1 MHGLREPI
9 TVFEDM
15 ILDGRNR
22 YRACLE
28 AGIEPTSTAYIGDD
42 PQGFVVSMNM
52 HRRHLTAEQ
61 KREKRELIAKLLQ
74 ANPTKSDRQIA
85 KAVKT
90 SPTTVGKVRSAME
103 AKGEVS
109 KVDTR
114 TDAKGVKQPA
124 KKKQR
129 PKHTEVAPT
138 AVVKPVPV
146 PDTKGSWRVEVI
158 DDGGKR
164 WTNGARLGTKKEAS
178 AYLGWAIDALRKH
191 TTLMELRVVPSDD
204 RPNVSI
210 TFGKTGYPT
219 LVFPDGQCGML
230 GWAVETE
237 LPVSVSVST
246 EANPIIPAWDKASG
260 KQRQDFVRARD
271 PEITFAQQRIG
282 ASLRRP
288 EVTAATDAPE
298 EQASLFPCDSSP
310 PMGAG
315 DAAFDTGT
323 INGEML
329 NYWSGH
335 DTQKYEASVK
345 QLLAGGATY
354 HQITSAMQNA
364 KSLISTVRLRGRP

>member
-1 MHGLREPI
+1 MTSLEFHPLASMFPLLEGEEFAALVADIRMHGLRERI

-28 AGIEPTSTAYIGDD
+28 AGIEPTFTAYIGDD

-85 KAVKT
+85 KTVKT

-138 AVVKPVPV
+138 VKPVQLLPA
-146 PDTKGSWRVEVI
+146 DTEGSWREVV
-158 DDGGKR
+158 DDDGKR
-164 WTNGARLGTKKEAS
+164 WGDGVRLRSKKEAS
-178 AYLGWAIDALRKH
+178 AYLGYAVVDLRNAA
-191 TTLMELRVVPSDD
+191 TLMELRVVASDD
-204 RPNVSI
+204 KPNVSI
-210 TFGKTGYPT
+210 TFGKTGYPR
-219 LVFPDGQCGML
+219 LFEHGQCGL
-230 GWAVETE
+230 LRWAVETE
-237 LPVSVSVST
+237 RPFSNPAVPVDDGLD
-246 EANPIIPAWDKASG
+246 IP
-260 KQRQDFVRARD
+260 
-271 PEITFAQQRIG
+271 EC
-282 ASLRRP
+282 LRR
-288 EVTAATDAPE
+288 TA
-298 EQASLFPCDSSP
+298 S
-310 PMGAG
+310 
-315 DAAFDTGT
+315 
-323 INGEML
+323 
-329 NYWSGH
+329 
-335 DTQKYEASVK
+335 
-345 QLLAGGATY
+345 
-354 HQITSAMQNA
+354 
-364 KSLISTVRLRGRP
+364 